1 MTPTLLLSLLCG
13 GGGVA
18 HAVEGAEHSTAG
30 VQLSAF
36 ALQTP
41 ARHAIVPSLGVWASY
56 TPRPWALTGELT
68 LTRRAKS
75 NDYYGINTQLVRASA
90 LAELAM
96 GTRPMTVHI
105 GAGPALTVS
114 SARAEW
120 GETDAERITRAD
132 LGVRAR
138 VALDGPLGERLAWQ
152 WQVGVASRGV
162 YNWDYDLGA
171 GLGVQW

>member
-13 GGGVA
+13 GA
-18 HAVEGAEHSTAG
+18 AWAAEGAEHSTAG

-41 ARHAIVPSLGVWASY
+41 ARHAIVPSVGVWASY

-68 LTRRAKS
+68 LTRRARS
-75 NDYYGINTQLVRASA
+75 NDLYAVSAQLARASA

-96 GTRPMTVHI
+96 GTRPMTMHLGV
-105 GAGPALTVS
+105 GPALTVT
-114 SARAEW
+114 SARTEW
-120 GETDAERITRAD
+120 SESDAARLTRAD
-132 LGVRAR
+132 LGLRAR
-138 VALDGPLGERLAWQ
+138 VALDGPIGERLAWQ

-162 YNWDYDLGA
+162 YNWDYDMGA